1 MAQSD
6 QQISGVIVQIFG
18 DEYQISSQSDAAE
31 VQRIA
36 AYVDRKMRAL
46 ADQHAGRV
54 PKASLAVLAAMEIAS
69 ELFGAVQ
76 EQSRLTEKARENLDR
91 LTRLVDERANMFSAL
106 AERRGVTIG
115 RAPREERLG
124 QQVPSSAE

>member
-1 MAQSD
+1 MAYSEH
-6 QQISGVIVQIFG
+6 QISGVIVQIFG

-69 ELFGAVQ
+69 ELFGAMQ

-91 LTRLVDERANMFSAL
+91 LTRLVDERASMFSTL
-106 AERRGVTIG
+106 TERRGTT
-115 RAPREERLG
+115 APRALRDVRLD
-124 QQVPSSAE
+124 PKMASE

>member
-1 MAQSD
+1 MAYSEH
-6 QQISGVIVQIFG
+6 QISGVIVQIFG

-69 ELFGAVQ
+69 ELFGAMQ

-91 LTRLVDERANMFSAL
+91 LTRLVDERASMFSTL
-106 AERRGVTIG
+106 TERRGTA
-115 RAPREERLG
+115 APRVLHEARLD
-124 QQVPSSAE
+124 PKMASE